1 LAVSGAST
9 EARQS
14 GFAPDV
20 TNDQVERSADLAP
33 PTRARAFSA
42 AGVTAGTA
50 LIAGLLI
57 ITRDQPV
64 GTLGALGIIVSALAL
79 LVTAAAVREWPWA
92 RGWTGPSSP
101 LDAVAGPMAWL
112 AVVFAGVVILTNFV
126 PVIVPAWSQEQVF
139 AVAIVGFIGL
149 SILGWGPGVRVAWP
163 AGLRLSSLTVL
174 GSIAALVLI
183 GVFAILLFVM
193 RADAMV
199 ADDREWARLV
209 ELRSMVQAL
218 AFAAAGALLG
228 VIVQRQAALGDT
240 QRREELLAE
249 AEDRLA
255 EARAQADERDL
266 RLDALLAGATSAIRL
281 LTPDAPEVL
290 ARADAASV
298 AATPTR
304 PSATALRQARLTLL
318 EALRAAER

>member
-1 LAVSGAST
+1 MAVSDVSA
-9 EARQS
+9 EAR
-14 GFAPDV
+14 APGMAPETTSDE
-20 TNDQVERSADLAP
+20 VERGADAAES
-33 PTRARAFSA
+33 RGRAFSG

-57 ITRDQPV
+57 ITRDQPI

-92 RGWTGPSSP
+92 RGWTGPRSP
-101 LDAVAGPMAWL
+101 ADAIAGPMAWL
-112 AVVFAGVVILTNFV
+112 AVVFAGIVILTNFV

-193 RADAMV
+193 RTDAMV

-209 ELRSMVQAL
+209 ELRSTVQAL

-228 VIVQRQAALGDT
+228 VIVQRQAALGDA
-240 QRREELLAE
+240 RHREELLVE

-266 RLDALLAGATSAIRL
+266 QLDALLAGATSAIRL
-281 LTPDAPEVL
+281 LTPDAPNALE
-290 ARADAASV
+290 RADPTAV
-298 AATPTR
+298 AAMPTR

>member
-1 LAVSGAST
+1 LAISDASVK
-9 EARQS
+9 ARAT
-14 GFAPDV
+14 G
-20 TNDQVERSADLAP
+20 LAP
-33 PTRARAFSA
+33 EKTGDDVEGSTDVAVGGGRTFAG

-57 ITRDQPV
+57 ITRDQPI

-92 RGWTGPSSP
+92 RGWTGANSP
-101 LDAVAGPMAWL
+101 ADAVAGPMAWL
-112 AVVFAGVVILTNFV
+112 AVVFAGIVILTNFV

-163 AGLRLSSLTVL
+163 EGLRLSSLTVL
-174 GSIAALVLI
+174 GGLAALVLI

-209 ELRSMVQAL
+209 ELRSTLQAL

-240 QRREELLAE
+240 RRREELLAE

-255 EARAQADERDL
+255 EAHARAEEREL
-266 RLDALLAGATSAIRL
+266 QLDSLLAGATSAVRL
-281 LTPDAPEVL
+281 LTPDAPEAL
-290 ARADAASV
+290 ERADPTAV
-298 AATPTR
+298 AAMPTR
-304 PSATALRQARLTLL
+304 PSATALRQARRTLL

>member
-1 LAVSGAST
+1 MAVSDVSV
-9 EARQS
+9 EARAS
-14 GFAPDV
+14 GMAPETTRDEVAGGTDAADRVRRPFAG
-20 TNDQVERSADLAP
+20 
-33 PTRARAFSA
+33 

-92 RGWTGPSSP
+92 RGWTGPNSP

-139 AVAIVGFIGL
+139 AVAIVTFIVL
-149 SILGWGPGVRVAWP
+149 SVLGWGPGVGVAWP

-174 GSIAALVLI
+174 GSLAALAVI
-183 GVFAILLFVM
+183 GVFAVLLIVM
-193 RADAMV
+193 RADALV
-199 ADDREWARLV
+199 ADDKEWARLV
-209 ELRSMVQAL
+209 ELRSTVQAL
-218 AFAAAGALLG
+218 AFAAGGALLG
-228 VIVQRQAALGDT
+228 VIVQRQAAAGDAR
-240 QRREELLAE
+240 RREEMLGE

-255 EARAQADERDL
+255 ESRAQLGEREL
-266 RLDALLAGATSAIRL
+266 QLDALLAGATSAIRL

-290 ARADAASV
+290 ERADPTAV
-298 AATPTR
+298 AAMPTR

-318 EALRAAER
+318 EALRASER

>member
-1 LAVSGAST
+1 MAVSGAST
-9 EARQS
+9 EARQP
-14 GFAPDV
+14 GFAPETTRDDTEHGPDV
-20 TNDQVERSADLAP
+20 EERGGRPFAG
-33 PTRARAFSA
+33 

-50 LIAGLLI
+50 LIAGVLL

-64 GTLGALGIIVSALAL
+64 GTLGALAIIVSALAL

-92 RGWTGPSSP
+92 RGWSGPNSP
-101 LDAVAGPMAWL
+101 VDAVAGPMAWL

-139 AVAIVGFIGL
+139 AVAIVAFIVL
-149 SILGWGPGVRVAWP
+149 SVLGWGPGVRVAWP

-174 GSIAALVLI
+174 GSIAALAVI
-183 GVFAILLFVM
+183 GVFAILLIVM

-209 ELRSMVQAL
+209 ELRSTVQAL
-218 AFAAAGALLG
+218 AFAAGGALLG
-228 VIVQRQAALGDT
+228 VIVQRQAAAGDA
-240 QRREELLAE
+240 RERDELLAE
-249 AEDRLA
+249 AQDRLS
-255 EARAQADERDL
+255 ESRAQLAEREL
-266 RLDALLAGATSAIRL
+266 QLDALLAGATAATRL
-281 LTPDAPEVL
+281 LTPDAPEAL
-290 ARADAASV
+290 DRADAATV